1 MPQARAQLTAAAR
14 RLDVEELVQA
24 HVQQP
29 AWTRAL
35 LLRLGFLPFLHPP
48 CDLHTRAERALVTVP
63 CSECGR
69 RRRPRRRAWA
79 QPNLICAYGI
89 GPSRLVR
96 TRSRSATSPAHL
108 LCCPPLSSCD
118 GTCPLRKRQRRE
130 ARNKNRSRF
139 KRLARIPSAQEWS
152 WHTLAESKSAQP
164 TRAVL

>member
-1 MPQARAQLTAAAR
+1 MPHACVQLTAAAR

-29 AWTRAL
+29 ACTHAL

-96 TRSRSATSPAHL
+96 TRGRSATSPAHL
-108 LCCPPLSSCD
+108 FLVPHCAPGPL
-118 GTCPLRKRQRRE
+118 LLQERQRRE
-130 ARNKNRSRF
+130 AKENNKNNNKKQVVCRAFLSGPSKKA
-139 KRLARIPSAQEWS
+139 KRLSA
-152 WHTLAESKSAQP
+152 ASKGGLP
-164 TRAVL
+164 VV